1 VVRAPIVL
9 LALVLAGS
17 PGCRGSGSAAPEPA
31 PTGARTGEQ
40 TGAPSPAAAGPV
52 QLRFG
57 WEAPCAVET
66 HTTLSGSE
74 ESAEYR
80 QILLLRPGTDDATFV
95 LGGGGFELLKYRGR
109 DPGDP
114 AVQHGVARF
123 LVTYSLPVE
132 FVIDRGGKLVE
143 VHGIDA
149 DSLLG
154 VARKLRPVT
163 PEAEEL
169 VRILFK
175 RDDVQG
181 YLLYLA
187 RREWS
192 AWGAE
197 FSGVTI
203 APGEEKVVEDTID
216 LAGVP
221 LPRRISVRHAGAVDD
236 PPGHVRLVMERVVES
251 SRDQVQAGGLLFHFE
266 FGRPPLG
273 ERGTHIAMRSTE
285 QVELVT
291 DPRTLRP
298 RRVTY
303 EWSRSVDEQRTWTF
317 RLVREFRWPERCAA
331 AP

>member
-1 VVRAPIVL
+1 MARAPIVP
-9 LALVLAGS
+9 LALVLLAS
-17 PGCRGSGSAAPEPA
+17 PGCRPGVSAPPEPA
-31 PTGARTGEQ
+31 Q
-40 TGAPSPAAAGPV
+40 TGAQRSALSVAPIGPV
-52 QLRFG
+52 QLRFA
-57 WEAPCAVET
+57 WEVPCAVET
-66 HTTLSGSE
+66 HTTLSGTE

-80 QILLLRPGTDDATFV
+80 QILQLRPGTDGATFV
-95 LGGGGFELLKYRGR
+95 LGGGGGFELLKYRGR
-109 DPGDP
+109 DPADP

-132 FVIDRGGKLVE
+132 LVIDRGGKLVE

-149 DSLLG
+149 DALLG

-175 RDDVQG
+175 RPDVQG
-181 YLLYLA
+181 YLLYVA
-187 RREWS
+187 GREWS

-197 FSGVTI
+197 FSGLTL
-203 APGEEKVVEDTID
+203 APGEEKVVEDTVDI
-216 LAGVP
+216 AGVP
-221 LPRRISVRHAGAVDD
+221 LPRRVSVRHAGVDD
-236 PPGHVRLVMERVVES
+236 GAPGHVRLVMERVVES
-251 SRDQVQAGGLLFHFE
+251 SRDQVRDGGQLFHFE

-273 ERGTHIAMRSTE
+273 ERGTHIPMRSTE

-317 RLVREFRWPERCAA
+317 RMVREFRWPERCAA